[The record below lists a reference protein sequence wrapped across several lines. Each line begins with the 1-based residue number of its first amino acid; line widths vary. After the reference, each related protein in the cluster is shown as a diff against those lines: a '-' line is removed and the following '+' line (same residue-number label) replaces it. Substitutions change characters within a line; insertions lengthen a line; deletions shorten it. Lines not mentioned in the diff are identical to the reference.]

1 MARPP
6 GLHEVI
12 RIDDPRARIVQARGE
27 LDSESG
33 GALRDALAAAM
44 ADGRVAVVL
53 DLAEVVFMDSTALS
67 VVLSALR
74 GAWGRGQA
82 LLVAGPLQPPIATL
96 LSITGVDRFV
106 TVHPG
111 RDAALEALS
120 SE

>member
-1 MARPP
+1 MTRPP
-6 GLHEVI
+6 GLSEVV
-12 RIDDPRARIVQARGE
+12 RIDDPRGRIVQARGE
-27 LDSESG
+27 LDAKSG
-33 GALRDALAAAM
+33 GDLREALGAAM
-44 ADGRVAVVL
+44 ADGRVPVVL

-74 GAWGRGQA
+74 EAWGRGQA
-82 LLVAGPLQPPIATL
+82 LLVSGPLQRQIASL

-106 TVHPG
+106 TVHAG